1 MANVTREI
9 SLAADSADV
18 WDAVRDWGAL
28 HERLVPG
35 FVTDT
40 QVDGGSRIVTFASGA
55 VARELIVDVDDETRR
70 LAYSIVESPLGLEHH
85 HATVEVFAEGEGCR
99 FVWTADLLPDDRA
112 EMVGMLTDQGIAAV
126 GKAFAGPA

>member
-1 MANVTREI
+1 MASVCREI
-9 SLAADSADV
+9 SLGADPAAV

-40 QVDGGSRIVTFASGA
+40 KVEGGARVVTFASGA
-55 VARELIVDVDDETRR
+55 VAREVIVTVDEEARR

-85 HATVEVFAEGEGCR
+85 HATVEVFAEGAGCR

-112 EMVGMLTDQGIAAV
+112 DTVAMLTDQGIAAV
-126 GKAFAGPA
+126 GRAFAGPA

>member
-9 SLAADSADV
+9 SLQADAATV

-40 QVDGGSRIVTFASGA
+40 KVDGRARIVTFASGA
-55 VARELIVDVDDETRR
+55 IARELIVNVDDEARR
-70 LAYSIVESPLGLEHH
+70 LAYSIVESPLGMEHH
-85 HATVEVFAEGEGCR
+85 HATVEVFTEDAGCR

-112 EMVGMLTDQGIAAV
+112 EAVGMLTDQGIAAV
-126 GKAFAGPA
+126 GRAFPAPA